1 MPIIYDK
8 SYKNS
13 SETNLEVSVIHK
25 VVLSP
30 QPMGI
35 NRIWNEI
42 LLALLSNISF
52 LIRAAFERDFDVV
65 EEI

>member
-25 VVLSP
+25 VLSP
-30 QPMGI
+30 QPMDI

-42 LLALLSNISF
+42 LLALLSKYHS
-52 LIRAAFERDFDVV
+52 
-65 EEI
+65 

>member
-52 LIRAAFERDFDVV
+52 LIMAAFEPDFDVV

>member
-13 SETNLEVSVIHK
+13 SETNLGVSVIHK
-25 VVLSP
+25 VLSP